1 MNRRAPY
8 DFYGHRV
15 LLSVK
20 KKGESQRGSGSFVPS
35 HLNDSPLRTTD
46 EAIADLQSV
55 GTALRKPSLKIYH
68 IPTNKS
74 IIPTKNKKS
83 VAIDKGASP
92 VQKVRAA
99 VKITTLSYKTSPPK
113 LDKNANV
120 KRVLNASGSII
131 QFFLEFVKK
140 KESIANVANAKSPS
154 QTPEASVGIAPYFII
169 CINNLKVKKNAKNN
183 ESID

>member
-74 IIPTKNKKS
+74 IIPRKNKKALLS
-83 VAIDKGASP
+83 TRVPLPYRKYGRRSKSQRFLTRHRLPSWTRMPTLNGCSTPLEALYSSSSNLSRK
-92 VQKVRAA
+92 KRA
-99 VKITTLSYKTSPPK
+99 
-113 LDKNANV
+113 
-120 KRVLNASGSII
+120 
-131 QFFLEFVKK
+131 
-140 KESIANVANAKSPS
+140 
-154 QTPEASVGIAPYFII
+154 
-169 CINNLKVKKNAKNN
+169 
-183 ESID
+183 